1 VVVMRALS
9 NTLHSQEFNMAR
21 IAQFVIACL
30 AALVAAVPS
39 LSQAEATWPRDS
51 LRVIVPFAPG
61 GLTDVIGRTLAQELA
76 KSLKVPAIVENRS
89 GAYGLLG
96 TEYVA
101 QARPDGHTLLVGG
114 GIVAL
119 ADALY
124 PKLRFDPR
132 KDLVP
137 VAMIERN
144 GLLLLA
150 TRSSERFAGADLPQ
164 VLRWARAQ
172 PGSIAVASFGSG
184 SISHMALE
192 TLKTAGR
199 ADLLH
204 VPYRGTAPA
213 LPDLI
218 GGQVPLM
225 FDNTVTALPQV
236 RSGKIRAIAYT
247 GKERLAQLPDV
258 PTFTELGLPQL
269 QVYNF
274 FGLYVPAGTP
284 AAVAERLNAEV
295 NRIFRQPEVVAK
307 FAEMGA
313 ELHPGSAAAFSAF
326 LEGERSRWGQLIRS
340 RNIRP
345 E

>member
-1 VVVMRALS
+1 MSRLLQLVLVS
-9 NTLHSQEFNMAR
+9 
-21 IAQFVIACL
+21 L
-30 AALVAAVPS
+30 AALAALFPAAGR
-39 LSQAEATWPRDS
+39 AEAPWPRDT
-51 LRVIVPFAPG
+51 LRVVVPFAPG

-76 KSLKVPAIVENRS
+76 KSLKVPAIVENKS
-89 GAYGLLG
+89 GAFGLVG
-96 TEYVA
+96 TEHVA
-101 QARPDGHTLLVGG
+101 MAKPDGHTLLVGG

-144 GLLLLA
+144 GLLLVA
-150 TRSSERFAGADLPQ
+150 TKATERFRNAQLAD
-164 VLRWARAQ
+164 VLSWARER
-172 PGSIAVASFGSG
+172 PDSIAVATFGSG

-225 FDNTVTALPQV
+225 FDNTVTSLPQV
-236 RSGKIRAIAYT
+236 RSGKIRALAYT
-247 GKERLAQLPDV
+247 GRERLAQLPDV
-258 PTFTELGLPQL
+258 PTFVELGLPDL
-269 QVYNF
+269 QIYNF

-284 AAVAERLNAEV
+284 TAVVQRLNAEV
-295 NRIFRQPEVVAK
+295 NRIFRQSEVVAK

-313 ELHPGSAAAFSAF
+313 ELHPGTGAAFAEF
-326 LEGERSRWGQLIRS
+326 LEGERARWGQLIRAQG
-340 RNIRP
+340 IRP

>member
-1 VVVMRALS
+1 
-9 NTLHSQEFNMAR
+9 MAR
-21 IAQFVIACL
+21 LAQFALACL
-30 AALVAAVPS
+30 AAFAAALPS
-39 LSQAEATWPRDS
+39 ASQAEAPWPRDT

-89 GAYGLLG
+89 GAYGLVG

-101 QARPDGHTLLVGG
+101 QAKPDGHTLLVGG

-119 ADALY
+119 AHALY

-150 TRSSERFAGADLPQ
+150 TKANERFAGAQLPQ
-164 VLRWARAQ
+164 VIGWAREQ

-192 TLKTAGR
+192 TLKTAGK

-225 FDNTVTALPQV
+225 IDNTVTALPQV
-236 RSGKIRAIAYT
+236 RAGKIRAIAYT

-258 PTFTELGLPQL
+258 PTFTELGLPDL
-269 QVYNF
+269 QIYNF

-284 AAVAERLNAEV
+284 AAVAQRLNAEV
-295 NRIFRQPEVVAK
+295 NRIFRQPDVVAK

-313 ELHPGSAAAFSAF
+313 ELHPGTAAAFSAF
-326 LEGERSRWGQLIRS
+326 LEGERSRWGQLIRA
-340 RNIRP
+340 RGIRP

>member
-1 VVVMRALS
+1 MTRC
-9 NTLHSQEFNMAR
+9 
-21 IAQFVIACL
+21 AQLFIVFL
-30 AALVAAVPS
+30 AALGAALPNVGH
-39 LSQAEATWPRDS
+39 AEAAWPRET
-51 LRVIVPFAPG
+51 LRVVVPFAPG

-89 GAYGLLG
+89 GAFGLVG

-101 QARPDGHTLLVGG
+101 QAKPDGHTLLVGG

-144 GLLLLA
+144 GLLLVA
-150 TRSSERFAGADLPQ
+150 TKANERFAGASLPQ
-164 VLRWARAQ
+164 ILGWAREQ

-199 ADLLH
+199 VDLLH

-213 LPDLI
+213 MPDVI
-218 GGQVPLM
+218 GGQVPM
-225 FDNTVTALPQV
+225 MIDNTVTALPQV
-236 RSGKIRAIAYT
+236 RAGKIHAIAYT

-269 QVYNF
+269 QIYNF

-284 AAVAERLNAEV
+284 ATVAERLNAEV

-313 ELHPGSAAAFSAF
+313 ELHPGSASAFSAF

-340 RNIRP
+340 QGIRP

>member
-1 VVVMRALS
+1 MKLKFLFLFLTALG
-9 NTLHSQEFNMAR
+9 
-21 IAQFVIACL
+21 
-30 AALVAAVPS
+30 ALVPTAAS
-39 LSQAEATWPRDS
+39 RAEQAWPRDTI
-51 LRVIVPFAPG
+51 RVVVPFAPG

-76 KSLKVPAIVENRS
+76 KSLKVPVIVENKS
-89 GAYGLLG
+89 GAFGLVG

-101 QARPDGHTLLVGG
+101 LAKPDGNTLLVGG

-132 KDLVP
+132 KDLTP
-137 VAMIERN
+137 VSMIERN

-150 TRSSERFAGADLPQ
+150 TNADERWRTASLPD
-164 VLRWARAQ
+164 VLARAKQ
-172 PGSIAVASFGSG
+172 SPGSVAVASFGSG
-184 SISHMALE
+184 SIGHMALE
-192 TLKTAGR
+192 ALKTASG
-199 ADLLH
+199 ADLMH

-213 LPDLI
+213 MPDLI

-225 FDNTVTALPQV
+225 LDNSVTALPQV
-236 RSGKIRAIAYT
+236 QAGKVRAIAYT
-247 GKERLAQLPDV
+247 GSRRLPQLPDV
-258 PTFTELGLPQL
+258 PTFMELGMPSM

-284 AAVAERLNAEV
+284 AAIAERLNAET
-295 NRIFRQPEVVAK
+295 NRIFREPSVVAR

-313 ELHPGSAAAFSAF
+313 ELHPGSARDFAQF
-326 LEGERSRWGQLIRS
+326 LEGERSRWGNLIRT
-340 RNIRP
+340 RGIRP

>member
-1 VVVMRALS
+1 MSAGSSPASSIRPSLRGAFRVGDARSPNRL
-9 NTLHSQEFNMAR
+9 LSQEFNMAR
-21 IAQFVIACL
+21 IAQFVIVCL
-30 AALVAAVPS
+30 AALAAALPS
-39 LSQAEATWPRDS
+39 LSQAEAPWPRDT

-89 GAYGLLG
+89 GAYGLVG

-101 QARPDGHTLLVGG
+101 QAKPDGHTLLVGG

-150 TRSSERFAGADLPQ
+150 TKASERFAGADLHQ
-164 VLRWARAQ
+164 VLGWARAQ

-192 TLKTAGR
+192 TLKTAGK
-199 ADLLH
+199 ADLMH

-236 RSGKIRAIAYT
+236 RAGKIRAIAYT
-247 GKERLAQLPDV
+247 GRERLASCRTCRPS
-258 PTFTELGLPQL
+258 PSWACRTCRSTTFLACTC
-269 QVYNF
+269 
-274 FGLYVPAGTP
+274 
-284 AAVAERLNAEV
+284 
-295 NRIFRQPEVVAK
+295 
-307 FAEMGA
+307 
-313 ELHPGSAAAFSAF
+313 
-326 LEGERSRWGQLIRS
+326 
-340 RNIRP
+340 RP
-345 E
+345 ERPWPWPRG